1 VDDVAPPARFEREH
15 GCTEAEW
22 LGWLPGAVRLH
33 SLRLPAPGEARIAIG
48 EGWLDLSWRVLTPR
62 QIGMVRF
69 PRLQVGYRFSA
80 VGTAERASFM
90 RYFDL
95 YMQRGGG

>member
-1 VDDVAPPARFEREH
+1 MRPEFPMQFEREH

-22 LGWLPGAVRLH
+22 LGWLPGAVRNHALDTGVPGQASVTIH
-33 SLRLPAPGEARIAIG
+33 GGSLSLQWHALEPRRLGLA
-48 EGWLDLSWRVLTPR
+48 
-62 QIGMVRF
+62 RF
-69 PRLQVGYRFSA
+69 PRLMMRYRFDGLDA
-80 VGTAERASFM
+80 NERATFM